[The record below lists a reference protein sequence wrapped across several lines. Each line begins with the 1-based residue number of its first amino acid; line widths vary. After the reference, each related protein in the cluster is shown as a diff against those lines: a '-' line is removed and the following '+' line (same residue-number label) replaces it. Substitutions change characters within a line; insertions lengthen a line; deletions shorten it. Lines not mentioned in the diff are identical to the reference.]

1 MANKIAEALAGEKS
15 LKLMTHVVAGYPDL
29 RTSRDLVVAMSE
41 AGADMVEVQIPF
53 SDPLADGP
61 TIMAANQK
69 ALTGGATPARC
80 FDLIRDVKSHVP
92 IPILVMTY
100 ANIAHTMGVERF
112 ISESAECGVSG
123 LIIPDLPV
131 DERNDDYYSRVK
143 DYDLY
148 AISVL
153 SPGMATPRLW
163 SMAKTAEGFIY
174 ITLKVGMTGAS
185 GSIEPKGLGFIE
197 RVRKYASVP
206 LAAGFGISAAAHIR
220 QLKGRVEM
228 AVVGSHL
235 TDLFDSGG
243 TGSVRRFIEECND
256 AIRDP

>member
-1 MANKIAEALAGEKS
+1 MANKIAEALAGEKN

-29 RTSRDLVVAMSE
+29 RTSRDLIVAMTK

-69 ALTGGATPARC
+69 ALAGGATPARC
-80 FDLIRDVKSHVP
+80 FDLIRDMKNDVS
-92 IPILVMTY
+92 IPLLVMTY
-100 ANIAHTMGVERF
+100 ANIAHTMGVEKF

-123 LIIPDLPV
+123 LIIPNLPV
-131 DERNDDYYSRVK
+131 DERNDGYYSRVK

-153 SPGMATPRLW
+153 SPGMAKPRLR

-185 GSIEPKGLGFIE
+185 RSIEPKGLDFIDL
-197 RVRKYASVP
+197 VRAHLSLP
-206 LAAGFGISAAAHIR
+206 LAAGFGISEADHIR
-220 QLKGRVEM
+220 QLKGKVEI

-243 TGSVRRFIEECND
+243 TGSVRRFIVECHD